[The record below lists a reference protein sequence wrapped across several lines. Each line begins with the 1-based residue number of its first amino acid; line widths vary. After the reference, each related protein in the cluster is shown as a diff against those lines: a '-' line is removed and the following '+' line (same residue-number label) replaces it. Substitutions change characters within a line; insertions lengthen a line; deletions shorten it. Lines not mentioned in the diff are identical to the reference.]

1 MRNIQLRK
9 AEDREIRDLHKVTQQ
24 RGEDPKEP
32 ALPGHPNLWW
42 PRGRAWEP
50 RHYRGQQAKLLVIG
64 AEARPYVLRPLY
76 NAYESHIDDPTRI
89 ILL

>member
-1 MRNIQLRK
+1 MRIIHLKK

-24 RGEDPKEP
+24 QGEDPKEP

-42 PRGRAWEP
+42 PQGRAREP
-50 RHYRGQQAKLLVIG
+50 RHYRGQQAKLLVIS
-64 AEARPYVLRPLY
+64 AEARPYVLRSLY
-76 NAYESHIDDPTRI
+76 NACESHIEDPTRI